1 MFKKV
6 FGTLA
11 ALAFVFGGISKIN
24 IFKNITNAC
33 CCICCDHNG
42 DMWDN

>member
-11 ALAFVFGGISKIN
+11 ALAFVFGGISKTN

-33 CCICCDHNG
+33 SCICCDHNG
-42 DMWDN
+42 DGWDN